1 MKYWAGPI
9 FTAKPSYIILS
20 TPICQQPNVDH
31 ADAKHAEFW
40 KLTMHCSRSGREVQY
55 DSRNVPLT
63 TRTLSLCLEII
74 LIL

>member
-31 ADAKHAEFW
+31 ADAKHGEFW
-40 KLTMHCSRSGREVQY
+40 KLTMHCSRSGRKC
-55 DSRNVPLT
+55 NT
-63 TRTLSLCLEII
+63 ILEMYH
-74 LIL
+74 LQRGL